1 MEEPTKQ
8 KASGSCIVKL
18 LILMLMALA
27 CGFGM
32 AVFYIT
38 QPQDLSDI
46 DGYGPLAKAVPDRD
60 MKTVLKNS
68 IDRGY
73 PLTLTELEIN
83 QWLGRKLVAKQGGLL
98 AGLVSLER
106 VWVRLTEQQA
116 EIVMERRILGRPF
129 TISMFLQIQQS
140 EDSTELGTKVALHG
154 GPYHEYLPHPKRG
167 GRFGKLVVPQGYLRL
182 GMPAYQ
188 KLAAVFTNEIHLGF
202 EEMTRITIEKKRLVL
217 NPHAPSD
224 DLESLP
230 RTF

>member
-1 MEEPTKQ
+1 MAAHTNQ
-8 KASGSCIVKL
+8 KSGGRSIVKL

-46 DGYGPLAKAVPDRD
+46 EGYGPLAKAVPDRN
-60 MKTVLKNS
+60 MKAVLKNS

-73 PLTLTELEIN
+73 PLTLTEMEIN

-106 VWVRLTEQQA
+106 VWVRLTDQQA

-140 EDSTELGTKVALHG
+140 EDPKEIGTRVVLHG
-154 GPYHEYLPHPKRG
+154 GPYHGLLPHPKRG

-182 GMPAYQ
+182 GLPAYE
-188 KLAAVFTNEIHLGF
+188 KLAAVFTDEIHLGF
-202 EEMTRITIEKKRLVL
+202 EEMTFITIEKKRLIL
-217 NPHAPSD
+217 NPLAPSD
-224 DLESLP
+224 SLESLP